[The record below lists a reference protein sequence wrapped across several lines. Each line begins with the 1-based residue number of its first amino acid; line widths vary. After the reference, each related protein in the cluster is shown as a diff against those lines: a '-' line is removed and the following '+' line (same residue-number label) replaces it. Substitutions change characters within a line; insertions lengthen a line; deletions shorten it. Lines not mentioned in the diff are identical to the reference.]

1 VSVLDGVAK
10 TNQGGVGVKEYI
22 VKLEEGCWLA
32 PWSGDPGRTCVEKN
46 AMRYRMSDKAARA
59 LKRARMFSPFADASI
74 IEIDETEIS
83 NKNILLQAVE
93 HYGAKNQ
100 AGQLMGEMGELAA
113 AVTQHF
119 FQGRDRAKEI
129 AEEIADVQIMLEQM
143 ILHLD
148 IEEEVARWRSSKLKR
163 LESRMNQAG

>member
-1 VSVLDGVAK
+1 MTTRRLWTK
-10 TNQGGVGVKEYI
+10 K
-22 VKLEEGCWLA
+22 
-32 PWSGDPGRTCVEKN
+32 
-46 AMRYRMSDKAARA
+46 
-59 LKRARMFSPFADASI
+59 
-74 IEIDETEIS
+74 
-83 NKNILLQAVE
+83 ILLQAIE

-100 AGQLMGEMGELAA
+100 AAQLMGEMGELAA

-129 AEEIADVQIMLEQM
+129 AEEIADVQIMLEQI

-148 IEEEVARWRSSKLKR
+148 MEGEVAKWRLNKLKR